1 MDARVVRTRRSL
13 QESLFALA
21 RERPLE
27 ELTVAD
33 IVQRAGVNRSSFYQH
48 YADKDTLLADA
59 IDTAVEQAGTFLPE
73 TITAPDGPPP
83 RRGGA
88 LLARGRRGAD
98 ALNLLAE
105 LLRRRGRRRP
115 RLLGR
120 LPPLVTDARAAGV
133 LRLELL
139 VVERGELRRERRE
152 PPLRRRRH
160 RVPKSRLR
168 GGEAAVV

>member
-59 IDTAVEQAGTFLPE
+59 IDPIL
-73 TITAPDGPPP
+73 
-83 RRGGA
+83 
-88 LLARGRRGAD
+88 
-98 ALNLLAE
+98 
-105 LLRRRGRRRP
+105 
-115 RLLGR
+115 
-120 LPPLVTDARAAGV
+120 
-133 LRLELL
+133 
-139 VVERGELRRERRE
+139 
-152 PPLRRRRH
+152 
-160 RVPKSRLR
+160 
-168 GGEAAVV
+168 